1 MLLFLLLMDRTP
13 VLECFSVF
21 RIIGLDMVLVF
32 GKKFFTT
39 SVVFVFVSI
48 IGGNGRCFAKNQ
60 DPNTLEGISSTN
72 DTTSTRQDTVDLA
85 SVQVWAAN
93 WRKFA
98 VGQSV
103 QTFDQRDIEDFQG
116 LGLAEFLQA
125 RTALFLRQN
134 GPGMLASLTMRG
146 TSAGHNAVFWNGLP
160 INSPSL
166 GQSDF
171 SILPV
176 GGFEEF
182 QVHHGGGA
190 ALFGTDAIGG
200 SVHMTTKLRFD
211 QGHRIALNTLAGSF
225 GRWNQSGEYYYS
237 NKRTASR
244 FRAFRNFAQNN
255 FPYRDLSKPGTP
267 IAYQNH
273 TQVAQ
278 WGFLQDFAWNIK
290 ENQQLSSSFWW
301 NDTDRQIQP
310 VIGSNTSD
318 VQLDK
323 NIRWALDYFRFWHGA
338 TLNIKSGWVRD
349 DQTFNVSSRNLTDQI
364 LTSADIDWSLASKW
378 VFKSGLRHTRIVG
391 NLSTYFV
398 QEDRTELY
406 QASRYQPNENFSLS
420 LNLRQL
426 QYDGSWAP
434 FTPSFGMEWEFWKA
448 ERHSL
453 RGKSSLSRAFKV
465 PTLNDRFWVPGGNP
479 DILPEDSWSAE
490 VALEHVFKKKG
501 TKLTHGIT
509 RYRMYV
515 DNWIIWLPKGSIWSP
530 DNIRAVQNDGV
541 EYQVQ
546 MGQSLAGDWKLD
558 LAANYAWTRAIQ
570 TAAATE
576 GDTGLGMQLPYTPLH
591 KIQGM
596 ASLGKGKTKAFA
608 NSQWVAERFVTT
620 DNLSSVP
627 PYYLLD
633 VGTQYRWRIDSIS
646 GLLGF
651 QINNLLDT
659 EYQIMRLRAM
669 PGRNYQINLS
679 ISL

>member
-1 MLLFLLLMDRTP
+1 
-13 VLECFSVF
+13 
-21 RIIGLDMVLVF
+21 MVLVF
-32 GKKFFTT
+32 GRKFFAT
-39 SVVFVFVSI
+39 SVVLVFISI
-48 IGGNGRCFAKNQ
+48 IGGNSHCFAKNQ
-60 DPNTLEGISSTN
+60 DPNTLKWISSTK
-72 DTTSTRQDTVDLA
+72 DTSSTCQDTVDLA

-98 VGQSV
+98 VGQPV
-103 QTFDQRDIEDFQG
+103 QTFDQQDMEDFQG

-176 GGFEEF
+176 GGFEEL
-182 QVHHGGGA
+182 QVQYGGGA

-211 QGHRIALNTLAGSF
+211 QGHRVALNTLVGSF
-225 GRWNQSGEYYYS
+225 GRWNQSGEYSYS
-237 NKRTASR
+237 NKQIASR
-244 FRAFRNFAQNN
+244 FRAFRNYAQND

-273 TQVAQ
+273 AQVAQ
-278 WGFLQDFAWNIK
+278 WGFLQDFTWNIN
-290 ENQQLSSSFWW
+290 ENQHLSSSFWW
-301 NDTDRQIQP
+301 NDTNRQIQP
-310 VIGSNTSD
+310 LIGSNTSD

-323 NIRWALDYFRFWHGA
+323 NIRWALDYFRFWQRA
-338 TLNIKSGWVRD
+338 TLNIKSGGVRD

-364 LTSADIDWSLASKW
+364 LTSADLDWNLASKW
-378 VFKSGLRHTRIVG
+378 IFKTGLRYTRIIG

-398 QEDRTELY
+398 QENRTELY
-406 QASRYQPNENFSLS
+406 QASKYQPNENLSLS

-426 QYDGSWAP
+426 LYDGSRAP
-434 FTPSFGMEWEFWKA
+434 FTPSFGLEWGFWNA
-448 ERHSL
+448 ECHSL

-490 VALEHVFKKKG
+490 MGLEHVFENDG

-515 DNWIIWLPKGSIWSP
+515 DNWIMWLPKGNIWSP
-530 DNIRAVQNDGV
+530 ENIRAVQNDGL
-541 EYQVQ
+541 EYQLQ
-546 MGQSLAGDWKLD
+546 LRQSLAQDWILD
-558 LAANYAWTRAIQ
+558 ISANYAWTRAIQ

-576 GDTGLGMQLPYTPLH
+576 NDPGLGMQLPYTPLH

-596 ASLGKGKTKAFA
+596 VSIGKGKLNAFA
-608 NSQWVAERFVTT
+608 NSQWVSERFVTT
-620 DNLSSVP
+620 DNLSSVS

-669 PGRNYQINLS
+669 PGRNYQFNLS
-679 ISL
+679 ILL